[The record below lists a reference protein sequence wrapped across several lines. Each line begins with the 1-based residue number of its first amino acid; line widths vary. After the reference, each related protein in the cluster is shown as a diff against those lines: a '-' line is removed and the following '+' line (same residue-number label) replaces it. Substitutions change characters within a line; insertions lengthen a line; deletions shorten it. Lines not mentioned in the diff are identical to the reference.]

1 MNTPVS
7 NNFLLK
13 IVLLSALVLAWGNTW
28 AATGSCARTG
38 SVTVL
43 DGGGGTGMG
52 GTGAIAKGTGI
63 GGTGARPDAA
73 THIAGN
79 VIYSRGKVIAQSN
92 GQIRRLA
99 KGDPVC
105 VGETIV
111 SSPSGDLRIK
121 MIDQGVV
128 AIRPRTKL
136 KIEKFAYNE
145 SHHDISTMT
154 LLEGSGRFITG
165 MIGKRYPQND
175 LILTK
180 NGIIGVRGTD
190 HEATVI
196 LPGDRRGYQPGTYDR
211 VYQGRTYIR
220 TAAGEIDLRPGQVGL
235 SADDNSLPKLLSEKP
250 DFYSTLPSASEKAD
264 PSATRDNGG
273 DISSPEN
280 HGDAPT
286 HEIPS
291 FPELPELPVLPELPD
306 LPELPE
312 LPETP
317 ELPESPDN

>member
-1 MNTPVS
+1 MNTPV
-7 NNFLLK
+7 NNISLLK
-13 IVLLSALVLAWGNTW
+13 IVLLSALVLTWGNTW

-38 SVTVL
+38 SATAL
-43 DGGGGTGMG
+43 DGSGGTGMG
-52 GTGAIAKGTGI
+52 GTGVIAKGTGI

-73 THIAGN
+73 MQLAGN
-79 VIYSRGKVIAQSN
+79 VIYSRGKVLAQGN
-92 GQIRRLA
+92 DQVRRLA
-99 KGDPVC
+99 EGDPVC

-111 SSPSGDLRIK
+111 SSPSGELRIR
-121 MIDQGVV
+121 MIDRGLV

-136 KIEKFAYNE
+136 KIEKYVYNG

-175 LILTK
+175 LILTR

-196 LPGDRRGYQPGTYDR
+196 LPGDRRGFQPGTYDR

-235 SADDNSLPKLLSEKP
+235 SADDHSLPKILGEMP
-250 DFYSTLPSASEKAD
+250 DFYSTLPSASETMQED
-264 PSATRDNGG
+264 SDVITHPVS
-273 DISSPEN
+273 
-280 HGDAPT
+280 HGDALNP
-286 HEIPS
+286 EIPHLPEM
-291 FPELPELPVLPELPD
+291 PELPGLPEMPD

-317 ELPESPDN
+317 ELPEAPDH

>member
-1 MNTPVS
+1 MNTPV
-7 NNFLLK
+7 NNNLPLK
-13 IVLLSALVLAWGNTW
+13 IVLLGALVLAWGNAW
-28 AATGSCARTG
+28 AATGSCVRTG
-38 SVTVL
+38 PATAL
-43 DGGGGTGMG
+43 DGSGGTGMG

-73 THIAGN
+73 MHLAGD
-79 VIYSRGKVIAQSN
+79 VIHSRGKVVAQSN
-92 GQIRRLA
+92 GQVRRLA
-99 KGDPVC
+99 EGDPVC

-111 SSPSGDLRIK
+111 SSSSGELRIR
-121 MIDQGVV
+121 MIDRGMV

-136 KIEKFAYNE
+136 KIEKFAYNG

-211 VYQGRTYIR
+211 VYQGRTFIR
-220 TAAGEIDLRPGQVGL
+220 TAAGEIDLLPGQVGL
-235 SADDNSLPKLLSEKP
+235 SADDDSLPKILVVMP
-250 DFYSTLPSASEKAD
+250 DFYSTLPSASETTQENSD
-264 PSATRDNGG
+264 VIT
-273 DISSPEN
+273 SPEN
-280 HGDAPT
+280 HGDAQNP
-286 HEIPS
+286 EIPHLPEM
-291 FPELPELPVLPELPD
+291 PELPGLPEMPD

-317 ELPESPDN
+317 ELPEAPDH